1 MFRKL
6 LFGGI
11 AALGL
16 LTSLTFVPA
25 AQAHDRVY
33 HDRAYVYQPHHH
45 PYAVIYRDFGFGPWR
60 VYAVFHSHRA
70 AHETAES
77 LRFRGINARVV
88 DR

>member
-16 LTSLTFVPA
+16 LTTLAFVPA

-33 HDRAYVYQPHHH
+33 VYQPHHH
-45 PYAVIYRDFGFGPWR
+45 HYAVIYRDYWYGPWR
-60 VYAVFHSHRA
+60 TYAVFHSHRA